1 MGATALP
8 VALPAL
14 WVSPSAT
21 MPAIGPALAWGP
33 HQHIPG
39 PEGAAFSTGAWRC

>member
-21 MPAIGPALAWGP
+21 MPVLGQHLPRCGALTLA
-33 HQHIPG
+33 IPG
-39 PEGAAFSTGAWRC
+39 R